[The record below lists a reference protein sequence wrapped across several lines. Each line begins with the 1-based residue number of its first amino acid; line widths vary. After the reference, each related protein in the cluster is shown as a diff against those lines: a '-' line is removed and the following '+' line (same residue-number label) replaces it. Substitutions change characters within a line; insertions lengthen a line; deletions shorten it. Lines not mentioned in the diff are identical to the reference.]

1 MSDILASS
9 DELWLTI
16 TAEPDA
22 AVDAALASP
31 TVVGVAATLEQSATG
46 PADTNFIS
54 EPPTATPRTRGE
66 SVKRRKRSRRPGDL
80 R

>member
-1 MSDILASS
+1 VSDILAAP
-9 DELWLTI
+9 DELWLSVA
-16 TAEPDA
+16 AEPDA
-22 AVDAALASP
+22 AADAAIVSP
-31 TVVGVAATLEQSATG
+31 AVMGVAATLEQSATG